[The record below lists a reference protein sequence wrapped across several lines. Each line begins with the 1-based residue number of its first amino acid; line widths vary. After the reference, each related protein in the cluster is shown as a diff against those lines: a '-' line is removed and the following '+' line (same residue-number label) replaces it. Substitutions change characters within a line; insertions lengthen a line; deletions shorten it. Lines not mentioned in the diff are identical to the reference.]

1 MSDQRRQGG
10 GGAGGSRGGHR
21 GPRQK
26 SRTAPSARS
35 RQGDLPR
42 STALRVLRAVS
53 HEGAY
58 ANLELPKA
66 LRRAR
71 LSGRD
76 AGFATELT
84 YGTLRMQ
91 GLYDAIIAEA
101 AQRQARLDAD
111 ADAAARRRELAMV
124 ESYATEA
131 DLRRAYGERIVLV
144 EEAIKTS
151 HMGVANLRTSLLS
164 QLRQAGELEL
174 QGQPVGKPLRDRI
187 RNQRADLQRQ
197 LAILDQQLGDQAA
210 LDGDLQAALSR
221 YRELKQ
227 TAARD

>member
-1 MSDQRRQGG
+1 MNHLIRLA
-10 GGAGGSRGGHR
+10 GGALLALAATGAAAQKPANADRKVYCWDEGSRRVCGDAL
-21 GPRQK
+21 PA
-26 SRTAPSARS
+26 SAVDAARTEISARS
-35 RQGDLPR
+35 GMRMAEVGRAP
-42 STALRVLRAVS
+42 TA
-53 HEGAY
+53 E
-58 ANLELPKA
+58 E
-66 LRRAR
+66 RRA
-71 LSGRD
+71 
-76 AGFATELT
+76 
-84 YGTLRMQ
+84 
-91 GLYDAIIAEA
+91 AEA

-111 ADAAARRRELAMV
+111 ADAASRRRELAMV

-151 HMGVANLRTSLLS
+151 QMGVANLRTSLLS

-174 QGQPVGKPLRDRI
+174 QGQQVGKPLRDRI
-187 RNQRADLQRQ
+187 RSQRTDLQRQ

-210 LDGDLQAALSR
+210 LDGDLQAALTR

>member
-1 MSDQRRQGG
+1 MHIPNRLALGLLLVCVA
-10 GGAGGSRGGHR
+10 GGALAQQATERKIYCWNEGGRRVCGDALPASALDAE
-21 GPRQK
+21 
-26 SRTAPSARS
+26 RTEFSTRSGMATAHVGRALTAEERSAL
-35 RQGDLPR
+35 DAE
-42 STALRVLRAVS
+42 ALQA
-53 HEGAY
+53 
-58 ANLELPKA
+58 K
-66 LRRAR
+66 
-71 LSGRD
+71 RD
-76 AGFATELT
+76 AE
-84 YGTLRMQ
+84 
-91 GLYDAIIAEA
+91 AEA
-101 AQRQARLDAD
+101 TRKRQ
-111 ADAAARRRELAMV
+111 ELAMV
-124 ESYATEA
+124 ESYATED

-187 RNQRADLQRQ
+187 RNQRTDLQRQ

-210 LDGDLQAALSR
+210 LDGDLQAALTR